1 MTTKEKVDLRIMIK
15 DFAMNR
21 SGDSVSVKG
30 LCGQLTTE
38 CELLNKAW
46 SEMAVRNILGDL
58 VRLLAKLEADKTLHA
73 GYKTRCQEIKNEVA
87 AKMGPHSPSKARY
100 DKVVC
105 VGFKIQCVGDK
116 YSGKVDDAADMLDRC
131 KNMKQ
136 AIQSGFAL
144 VDTMGNFNTDNKA
157 LKVFMA
163 PEFYFRGRN
172 GAYTHEVVHGREA
185 QPDAQPLALP
195 KVQGIMEVM
204 REETDKLCYKDW
216 LFVMG
221 TAIAATELTET
232 VCTVCNTKAKFV
244 KIPNSQKTKPV
255 CTKNPSHATSEKSL
269 GAFVE
274 NVALIVKEKA
284 CHTITKELVASF
296 DFDNAGVKDKVK
308 IMGKGHD
315 VYRAPQRSGRS
326 AATNVPTKF
335 QDERM
340 GGCIFII
347 DGVTIGLEVC
357 LDHWATRETDGGP
370 GRLQHAA
377 NIQVQLIPSGGMNI
391 SSLRTLPGGIVF
403 NVDGKTPHV
412 EVIAGAAPEVRKSY
426 PGVTSKYTGATWN
439 ALAAQGTDTPV
450 LGTSVSPGR
459 KYVGYAGSGTVL
471 AFGPYDIP
479 RG

>member
-15 DFAMNR
+15 DFAQNR
-21 SGDSVSVKG
+21 SGDSATVKG

-73 GYKTRCQEIKNEVA
+73 GFKTRCQEIKNAVI
-87 AKMGPHSPSKARY
+87 AKMGQHSPTKARY

-105 VGFKIQCVGDK
+105 VGFKIKCVGDK
-116 YSGKVDDAADMLDRC
+116 YSGKVDDAADMLARC

-144 VDTMGNFNTDNKA
+144 VDTMGNFNTDSKA
-157 LKVFMA
+157 LKIFMA
-163 PEFYFRGRN
+163 PEFYFRGLN

-185 QPDAQPLALP
+185 QPDAQPLPLP
-195 KVQGIMEVM
+195 KVKGIMEVM
-204 REETDKLCYKDW
+204 QEETDKTCYKDW

-221 TAIAATELTET
+221 TAIAATELTEWL
-232 VCTVCNTKAKFV
+232 CQVCNTKAKFV
-244 KIPNSQKTKPV
+244 RIPNSQKTRPT
-255 CTKNPSHATSEKSL
+255 CTKDPSHATVERSL
-269 GAFVE
+269 GAQVE

-284 CHTITKELVASF
+284 CHTITKELVAAF
-296 DFDNAGVKDKVK
+296 DFDNAGVSDKVDV
-308 IMGKGHD
+308 MGKSLD
-315 VYRAPQRSGRS
+315 VRRSPQPSGRK

-340 GGCIFII
+340 GGCIFTI

-357 LDHWATRETDGGP
+357 LDHYATRQTDGGP
-370 GRLQHAA
+370 GRLQHAS
-377 NIQVQLIPSGGMNI
+377 NIQIQLIPSGGMNI

-412 EVIAGAAPEVRKSY
+412 EIIAGAAPEVRKSY
-426 PGVTSKYTGATWN
+426 PGETSKYTGATWN
-439 ALAAQGTDTPV
+439 ALAPQGTDTPV
-450 LGTSVSPGR
+450 LGANVSPGK
-459 KYVGYAGSGTVL
+459 KYVGHAEAGSVL
-471 AFGPYDIP
+471 AVGPYDIP